1 MSLSMFVSVSVSVSV
16 FEIRSPAVRGT
27 IVVFGSSVGD
37 GTGSSDC
44 GPGCTPDEPNLR
56 WTNHVARR
64 VTAAHN

>member
-1 MSLSMFVSVSVSVSV
+1 MSLSLSV
-16 FEIRSPAVRGT
+16 FEVHSPAVRDT
-27 IVVFGSSVGD
+27 IVVFGSSVVD

-64 VTAAHN
+64 VTAAHD

>member
-1 MSLSMFVSVSVSVSV
+1 MSLSMFV
-16 FEIRSPAVRGT
+16 FEVHSPAVSGT
-27 IVVFGSSVGD
+27 IVVFGSSVVD

-64 VTAAHN
+64 VTAAHD

>member
-1 MSLSMFVSVSVSVSV
+1 MSLSMFVFAFAVH
-16 FEIRSPAVRGT
+16 SPAVRGT
-27 IVVFGSSVGD
+27 IVVFGSSVVD